1 MKTNTENKYSKIVNS
16 HFSEENVVSLWVF
29 SAYCAVIPSVFVLFL
44 LSAFIFFVFSGLAH
58 VTLLKNLKGST
69 SHMISVLTL

>member
-16 HFSEENVVSLWVF
+16 HFSEENVVSLWVSFCLLRSDSFGFCSFFTF
-29 SAYCAVIPSVFVLFL
+29 SFY
-44 LSAFIFFVFSGLAH
+44 FFVFSGLAH